1 MRLGMC
7 PGSSDFFVRLTSSFA
22 FVVVVRF
29 DVVGF
34 RCDVVGVRF
43 DVVAVLTAVHPAV
56 GYAFGATK
64 GVLQSQDPF
73 GIPGLLVVR
82 ALPPSKP
89 RRSRSCIFAFLVE
102 HGPLPLVISS
112 QDTVLVAV
120 VGSVTGANQ
129 ARGVRF
135 IETFAETGDR
145 RW

>member
-43 DVVAVLTAVHPAV
+43 DVVGLRFDVVVVRFDVVGLRFDVVVVRCDVVFVVGAILTAVHPAV

-73 GIPGLLVVR
+73 GIPGLLVVW
-82 ALPPSKP
+82 ASHPSKP
-89 RRSRSCIFAFLVE
+89 RRSPLGVFA
-102 HGPLPLVISS
+102 
-112 QDTVLVAV
+112 
-120 VGSVTGANQ
+120 
-129 ARGVRF
+129 
-135 IETFAETGDR
+135 
-145 RW
+145 